1 MGESYQ
7 LMRQWRILQLLSARR
22 YGMTVKELAD
32 EGEVH
37 TRTILRD
44 LNLLKTVGFPIHE
57 SVGSHG
63 RKHWKINSE
72 VGIAQLQFTLE
83 EAAALYLGR
92 QFLEAF
98 AGTLFWKGS
107 QSAFQKMRAA
117 LSDQTI
123 EYLEKLAA
131 TVHLS
136 TLQHVD
142 YSDRAELIDELMMAA
157 EERRLTVITYQSLR
171 STEPV
176 TFYDIHPYAIVFHK
190 GALYLIA
197 WSLQH
202 KQIRTFKIDRIS
214 EVEVQSGLMKFKRPQ
229 DFQSEEFL
237 ANSFGIFSKD
247 DPPSTVRVR
256 FSKDVVRILNEKK
269 FHPSQEL
276 VPQSDGSVI
285 AAYSLSTFEEF
296 RSWLLSFGRH
306 ARVIEPEEL
315 IEQIRD
321 EVGVL
326 SQMYLNSVS
335 NK

>member
-1 MGESYQ
+1 MGESFQ

-57 SVGSHG
+57 SVSSHG

-136 TLQHVD
+136 ALQHVD
-142 YSDRAELIDELMMAA
+142 YSDRVELIDDLMMAA

-176 TFYDIHPYAIVFHK
+176 TLYDLHPYAIVFHK

-214 EVEVQSGLMKFKRPQ
+214 EVEVQSGLMKFKRPAN
-229 DFQSEEFL
+229 FRPEEFL
-237 ANSFGIFSKD
+237 AHSFGIFSND
-247 DPPSTVRVR
+247 DPPCTVRVR
-256 FSKDVVRILNEKK
+256 FSKAVVRILNEKK

-276 VPQSDGSVI
+276 VSQSDGSVI
-285 AAYSLSTFEEF
+285 AAYTLSTFEEF
-296 RSWLLSFGRH
+296 RSWILSFGRH
-306 ARVIEPEEL
+306 ARVLEPEEL
-315 IEQIRD
+315 IEQIRE
-321 EVGVL
+321 EVEAMN
-326 SQMYLNSVS
+326 QMYQNSVT
-335 NK
+335 NR